1 MSKPLAFIIEDDE
14 DTSNIFSAALQ
25 TAGFETEAILDG
37 QEAIDRLADESPKLV
52 VLDLHLPHA
61 DGREILQS
69 IRANDR
75 LKGIPVILA
84 TADQRMATEL
94 EGDANIVLIKPI
106 SFNQLSIL
114 SKRLLSRYVS

>member
-1 MSKPLAFIIEDDE
+1 MSNPLAFIIEDDE
-14 DTSNIFSAALQ
+14 DTSNIFAAALQ

-37 QEAIDRLADESPKLV
+37 RQAQERLQDTIPSIV

-61 DGREILQS
+61 SGREILEQ
-69 IRANDR
+69 IRADER
-75 LKGIPVILA
+75 LKGIPIILA

-94 EGDANIVLIKPI
+94 ESDANIVLIKPI

-114 SKRLLSRYVS
+114 SKRLHSRYVS

>member
-1 MSKPLAFIIEDDE
+1 MSSPLAFIIEDDE

-37 QEAIDRLADESPKLV
+37 RQAQERLREEAPSIV
-52 VLDLHLPHA
+52 ILDLHLPHA
-61 DGREILQS
+61 SGREILEQ
-69 IRANDR
+69 IRSDER

-94 EGDANIVLIKPI
+94 ESDANIVLIKPI

-114 SKRLLSRYVS
+114 SKRLHSRYVS